1 MTLAAELFSSMLQ
14 LDYKCCTYIAY
25 LFIYIYSMSMVV
37 AYKYV
42 LPVHTLV
49 CERAGVWSRLLHHC
63 FTGRVQLLGV
73 RPYCTRTKVM
83 KRLQVSLRFSSGPSG
98 EEKTSIH

>member
-37 AYKYV
+37 A
-42 LPVHTLV
+42 
-49 CERAGVWSRLLHHC
+49 
-63 FTGRVQLLGV
+63 
-73 RPYCTRTKVM
+73 
-83 KRLQVSLRFSSGPSG
+83 
-98 EEKTSIH
+98 